1 MQNLTLLFLSWAL
14 TLGISIIVGIFII
27 RKKIARTREFRVFVD
42 NIEREL
48 SEYILERGIDELKQT
63 EAGKDL
69 LQLEDLDSPD
79 LMLDL
84 ASASL
89 AGLKNQGRMSAKSE
103 VLGERHQ
110 RILEF
115 LQDYQRENRFP
126 PSISEIGEK
135 IGVSSTSVVNYYLD
149 QLEKRGLIERDRKI
163 SSGVRLAGVGEFV
176 NTLRI
181 PILGPIAAGL
191 PLPELDP
198 NIKYINE
205 SETNAVDIARSLLP
219 PKEKGDGLYALEVK
233 GESMID
239 AMINDG
245 DIVILKPAMDVQN
258 GEMVA
263 VWLPRDNEAT
273 LKYFFKEKDRYRLQP
288 ANPTMK
294 PIFVKKSEPLEI
306 KGKVVMIIR
315 RMDKIT

>member
-1 MQNLTLLFLSWAL
+1 MMM
-14 TLGISIIVGIFII
+14 V
-27 RKKIARTREFRVFVD
+27 RKSK
-42 NIEREL
+42 
-48 SEYILERGIDELKQT
+48 G
-63 EAGKDL
+63 
-69 LQLEDLDSPD
+69 
-79 LMLDL
+79 
-84 ASASL
+84 
-89 AGLKNQGRMSAKSE
+89 
-103 VLGERHQ
+103 LGERHQ

-115 LQDYQRENRFP
+115 LQQYQRANKYP
-126 PSISEIGEK
+126 PSIREIGEK
-135 IGVSSTSVVNYYLD
+135 TGISSTSVVNYYLD

-163 SSGVRLAGVGEFV
+163 SRGVRLSGPNGSPD
-176 NTLRI
+176 TLRI

-198 NIKYINE
+198 SISYMTDNE
-205 SETNAVDIARSLLP
+205 ANAVDIARSLLP
-219 PKEKGDGLYALEVK
+219 SKEKGDGLYALEVK

-245 DIVILKPAMDVQN
+245 DIVVLKPASEARN

-294 PIFVKKSEPLEI
+294 PIFVKKSDPLEI
-306 KGKVVMIIR
+306 KGKVVMVIR
-315 RMDKIT
+315 RMEKNLVA

>member
-1 MQNLTLLFLSWAL
+1 MMM
-14 TLGISIIVGIFII
+14 V
-27 RKKIARTREFRVFVD
+27 RKSK
-42 NIEREL
+42 
-48 SEYILERGIDELKQT
+48 G
-63 EAGKDL
+63 
-69 LQLEDLDSPD
+69 
-79 LMLDL
+79 
-84 ASASL
+84 
-89 AGLKNQGRMSAKSE
+89 
-103 VLGERHQ
+103 LGERHQ

-115 LQDYQRENRFP
+115 LQVYQRANKYP
-126 PSISEIGEK
+126 PSIREIGEK
-135 IGVSSTSVVNYYLD
+135 TGITSTSVVNYYLD
-149 QLEKRGLIERDRKI
+149 QLEKKGLIERDRKI
-163 SSGVRLAGVGEFV
+163 SRGVRLSGPNGSPD
-176 NTLRI
+176 TIRI

-198 NIKYINE
+198 NISYMTD
-205 SETNAVDIARSLLP
+205 SEANAVDIARSLLP
-219 PKEKGDGLYALEVK
+219 SKEKGDGLFALEVK

-245 DIVILKPAMDVQN
+245 DIVVLRPANDARN

-306 KGKVVMIIR
+306 KGKVVMVIR
-315 RMDKIT
+315 RMEKLLAS